1 MENVKQ
7 KFVAGMEKTVEAL
20 RKDFGRVRTGRAS
33 ASLLENIMV
42 DYYGTPTPINQVGTL
57 AVPEPRMI
65 TIQPWEKKIIG
76 EIEKAILKSDLGLNP
91 DSDGQIIRVVI
102 PPLTEDRRREMT
114 KMTKKMGEESK
125 VALRNLRR
133 DANEKLKKMEKDK
146 ELTKDDLKRGEKEIQ
161 DLTDSYVKKIDEIVA
176 AKDKEIMEI

>member
-1 MENVKQ
+1 MENVKK

-20 RKDFGRVRTGRAS
+20 KKDFGRVRTGRAS

-42 DYYGTPTPINQVGTL
+42 DYYGTPTPINQVGTS

-102 PPLTEDRRREMT
+102 PPLTEERRREMT